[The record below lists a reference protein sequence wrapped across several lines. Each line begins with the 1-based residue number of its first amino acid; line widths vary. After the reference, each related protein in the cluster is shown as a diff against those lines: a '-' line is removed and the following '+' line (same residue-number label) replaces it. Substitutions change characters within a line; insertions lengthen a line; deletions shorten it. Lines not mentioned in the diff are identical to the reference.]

1 MPFFTI
7 FTTTFGYNR
16 RLIESSKYLKMR
28 FNSIFLLACIVAL
41 SLGISGISYAG
52 PGSGT
57 TSPNPTGGFG
67 QNNSTDPNPVGGIGT
82 SGTDGFTP
90 LSDPPPPPPD
100 PVPLDGGMSFLLAAT
115 LGLGIKKIYSEVN
128 KK

>member
-1 MPFFTI
+1 MRC
-7 FTTTFGYNR
+7 N
-16 RLIESSKYLKMR
+16 SK
-28 FNSIFLLACIVAL
+28 FLLVCIVAL
-41 SLGISGISYAG
+41 SIGISQISFAA
-52 PGSGT
+52 PGTGT

-67 QNNSTDPNPVGGIGT
+67 QNTSTDPNPVGGFGT
-82 SGTDGFTP
+82 STTEPDGFTP

-100 PVPLDGGMSFLLAAT
+100 PVPLDGGMSLLLAAT